1 MENRSMFARL
11 TNMVRAFLAGAR
23 CHIRY
28 LGALLRESA
37 AIAFT
42 VRCKVIDRR

>member
-1 MENRSMFARL
+1 MENRSIIIQL
-11 TNMVRAFLAGAR
+11 TNIVRALLAGGQ

-42 VRCKVIDRR
+42 MRCKVIDRR